1 MDLTELLKNIN
12 LLAPQKT
19 SIGNESLNVN
29 AYTNPTLGV
38 NANATQPTDMGLLS
52 ATMGKNINEPS
63 YKDIALN
70 RENMRYGVTKQA
82 GDTAPYAQYTDPNMM
97 VRAMGGDKPNVQGN
111 YITDLM
117 GGKASVGG
125 QYDSSGLSANA
136 AYQKQLENN
145 ILLKLFGNI
154 NPYDKKFGFE
164 IGQEFK

>member
-1 MDLTELLKNIN
+1 MDLTEFLKQFN

-19 SIGNESLNVN
+19 SIGNEGLNVN
-29 AYTNPTLGV
+29 AYTNPTLGA

-52 ATMGKNINEPS
+52 ATIGKNINEPS
-63 YKDIALN
+63 YKDVALN

-111 YITDLM
+111 YMTDLM

-125 QYDSSGLSANA
+125 QYDASGLSAMA
-136 AYQKQLENN
+136 AYKKKLADDWLLNLVGQINPNN
-145 ILLKLFGNI
+145 QSLNVLFG
-154 NPYDKKFGFE
+154 K
-164 IGQEFK
+164 EFK

>member
-12 LLAPQKT
+12 LLAPQRT
-19 SIGNESLNVN
+19 SIGNENLNVN
-29 AYTNPTLGV
+29 AYTNPTLGA
-38 NANATQPTDMGLLS
+38 NANVTQPTDMGLLS
-52 ATMGKNINEPS
+52 AIMGKELNQPS

-111 YITDLM
+111 YMTDLM
-117 GGKASVGG
+117 GGKANVGG
-125 QYDSSGLSANA
+125 QYDAYGLSANA
-136 AYQKQLENN
+136 AYEKKLRDN
-145 ILLKLFGNI
+145 ILFKLFGNI
-154 NPYDKKFGFE
+154 NPNNNQVGFQ

>member
-19 SIGNESLNVN
+19 SIGNEGLNVN

-70 RENMRYGVTKQA
+70 RDNMRYGVTNQA
-82 GDTAPYAQYTDPNMM
+82 SDTAPYAQYTNPNMM
-97 VRAMGGDKPNVQGN
+97 VRAMGGNNPNVQGN
-111 YITDLM
+111 YMTDLM
-117 GGKASVGG
+117 GGQASIGG
-125 QYDSSGLSANA
+125 QYDASGLAANA

-154 NPYDKKFGFE
+154 NPYDKRFGFE
-164 IGQEFK
+164 IGQKFK